1 MTATANSG
9 YRFDRWSGAC
19 TGTGTCS
26 VAMTAAR
33 SVTAHFTR
41 TYTLTTAASPSGG
54 GTVSGGGTHD
64 SGTDATVT
72 ATANSGYRFDRW
84 SGACTGTGACSVTM
98 SANRSVT
105 AHFIARYALTTSASP
120 SGGGRSAA
128 GARTT
133 PGATSR

>member
-1 MTATANSG
+1 MTT
-9 YRFDRWSGAC
+9 
-19 TGTGTCS
+19 
-26 VAMTAAR
+26 AR

-84 SGACTGTGACSVTM
+84 SGACTGTGTCSVTM
-98 SANRSVT
+98 NANRSVT

-120 SGGGRSAA
+120 SGGGTVSGGGTYGLRERMPRSRPRRTAATASAA
-128 GARTT
+128 GRVPARAWA
-133 PGATSR
+133 PAR